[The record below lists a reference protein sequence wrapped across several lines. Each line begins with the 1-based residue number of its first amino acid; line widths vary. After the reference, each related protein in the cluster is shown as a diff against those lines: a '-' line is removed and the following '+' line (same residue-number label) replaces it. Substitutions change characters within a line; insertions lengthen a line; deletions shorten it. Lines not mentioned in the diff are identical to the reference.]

1 MPLSTYNELKAE
13 IALWLDR
20 EDLTTQIPT
29 FIRLFEAQAERKL
42 RVRQMLVSNEQGTLP
57 DSGAIVLQDNFL
69 TLHNLS
75 ILDQNGNPLPITYAA
90 KHQVD
95 QRRTDL
101 VTAGTPRIYT
111 LNKSAIEVA
120 PKPDTTYTYEISYWE
135 RLPKLSATVSSNWL
149 LLDHPDLYLYG
160 SLMQAEPYLKH
171 DERISV
177 WGTALNALLEDI
189 TLADERAMRGGNPLK
204 LRLGRAY
211 G

>member
-1 MPLSTYNELKAE
+1 MALTTYAELQTE
-13 IALWLDR
+13 IAGWLDR
-20 EDLTTQIPT
+20 ADLTSQIPT

-42 RVRQMLVSNEQGTLP
+42 RLRQMLVSNEQGTIPTTGL
-57 DSGAIVLQDNFL
+57 IVLPDNFL
-69 TLHNLS
+69 ALHNLS
-75 ILDQNGNPLPITYAA
+75 VLDSNDNPSPVTYAA

-101 VTAGTPRIYT
+101 VTTGTPKVYT
-111 LNKSAIEVA
+111 LNKNYIEVA
-120 PKPDTTYTYEISYWE
+120 PKPNGTFTYEISYWE
-135 RLPKLSATVSSNWL
+135 KIPKLSSTVTSNWL
-149 LLDHPDLYLYG
+149 LSDHPDLYLFG

-171 DERISV
+171 DERIEV
-177 WGTALNALLEDI
+177 WGTALNSLLEDL